1 MNDIDLSELDNIN
14 KKEMYELFKEE
25 YIDDENQNNMIIINI
40 KDKDKEYQIKMT
52 KEVVLDLIL
61 KIINGK
67 K

>member
-52 KEVVLDLIL
+52 KEVVLDLII

>member
-1 MNDIDLSELDNIN
+1 MNNIDLSELDNIN

-25 YIDDENQNNMIIINI
+25 YIDNENQNNMIIINI
-40 KDKDKEYQIKMT
+40 KDKEKEYQIKMT